1 MSRNVIVVLG
11 ADVTS
16 GDVRELV
23 ESLGGEAGEGSPEY
37 SDVVLERGGGTVW
50 AWLDPDLLRYED
62 LRTAYASALDLPP
75 RSALVLEMTSEP
87 GSQWLAAE
95 IVLAAAD
102 RWPLLVRDFGGEILT
117 VEQFH
122 RRLAKRRAG
131 FFDAATW
138 HDPSPAA
145 ARRGRV
151 ALVTMALPPDV
162 TPRHVERLVRSLGGL
177 AGHGEEADALLE
189 RGPARVWVQLAD
201 ARATPPGP
209 ASVTRETLGDAPCT
223 CVLLEV
229 FETPGSQVLA
239 AELVE
244 AAAAHWP
251 VLVRG
256 ASGQSMTVEDVRA
269 RIAMGAIDVFD
280 P

>member
-50 AWLDPDLLRYED
+50 AWLDPGLLRYED
-62 LRTAYASALDLPP
+62 LRAAYASALDLPP

-102 RWPLLVRDFGGEILT
+102 RWPLLVRDFGGEILS

-201 ARATPPGP
+201 ARAIPPGP